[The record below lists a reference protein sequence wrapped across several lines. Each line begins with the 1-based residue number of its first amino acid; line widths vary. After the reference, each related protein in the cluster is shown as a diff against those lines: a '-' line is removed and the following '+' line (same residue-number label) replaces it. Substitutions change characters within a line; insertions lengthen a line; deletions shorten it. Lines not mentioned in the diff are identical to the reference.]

1 MRAFVSF
8 AITALLLAS
17 AGSPSAQ
24 TQEPTPIGV
33 LDLISENVPEAELR
47 VLTDRLRHELFTTG
61 RFRVM
66 ERERMQD
73 ILKEQGFQQSGCFAT
88 ECVVDVGQLIG
99 VRKMVAGS
107 VGKIEDV
114 YTLSLR
120 LINVETGAVER
131 TAVKDCKCS
140 LTDILMSL
148 LAQTAAELAET
159 EQQRTARLISISG
172 GNPTYVRGT
181 VYTTVWTKASSPYHV
196 TGETTVPAGNL
207 LTIEPGVDVLMDAE
221 VPFIVKG
228 SIRAVG
234 TQADSIRFLCG
245 ATPKWGGLQFGG
257 QDSSTL
263 HYVRISGAYAEE
275 DGGGISARGSV
286 RLSLSHAVISGNT
299 ANRDG
304 GGIHLSGGGVFR
316 PGSVTVTLTNCTISE
331 NRANRDGGGI
341 HSSCSAFGG
350 SVTVA
355 LTSCTISGNRAGLNG
370 GGLRVSGSTFGGSV
384 TVTLANCAIG
394 GNTANHDGG
403 GIYARGDCSVSL
415 INCTISR
422 NVASE
427 GGGLYVWSYPRV
439 TLVTVINS
447 ILWGNGLYAFLGWP
461 QVRYCDIERVSGR
474 PLGGIGNINADPL
487 FVDAEHGDF
496 RLRPGSPCI
505 DAGDPNSPLDP
516 DSTRADIGA
525 FYYDQR

>member
-140 LTDILMSL
+140 LTDVLMSL

-341 HSSCSAFGG
+341 HSSCSIFGG
-350 SVTVA
+350 SSVTVA
-355 LTSCTISGNRAGLNG
+355 LANCTISGNRAN
-370 GGLRVSGSTFGGSV
+370 R
-384 TVTLANCAIG
+384 
-394 GNTANHDGG
+394 DGG
-403 GIYARGDCSVSL
+403 GIYVGDECSCSVIS
-415 INCTISR
+415 CTISR
-422 NVASE
+422 NVGTKGS
-427 GGGLYVWSYPRV
+427 GLYVVSYLRV

-447 ILWGNGLYAFLGWP
+447 ILWGNGPRVVDAFPGWP
-461 QVRYCDIERVSGR
+461 QVRYCDIEQVSGR

-505 DAGDPNSPLDP
+505 DAGNPNSPPDP
-516 DSTRADIGA
+516 DGTRADMGA
-525 FYYDQR
+525 FYYDQRQGR